1 MRAKQ
6 DSGIGSDDIV
16 DKLSPRGSDNTDEN
30 DDGTDK
36 SSELNPPMHTN
47 NARKEGVISE
57 PIEEKSNKE
66 LNIELFDKDQATVE
80 LITKAISANDFLSN
94 MMDTERLNVVVKAM
108 VAKEYKA
115 NSCIINEGENGNHFY
130 VSADGEFEV
139 VKDGDVK
146 KTFGAGVVFGELAI
160 LYKAKR
166 FASIRAT
173 TDAKVWSLERK
184 MFQKIMMRTGCQERE
199 QNIAF
204 LSSVAVLKG
213 LSEDVL
219 HKMGDLLKRVII
231 LLFFFFF
238 YS

>member
-1 MRAKQ
+1 M
-6 DSGIGSDDIV
+6 
-16 DKLSPRGSDNTDEN
+16 DN
-30 DDGTDK
+30 K
-36 SSELNPPMHTN
+36 SSELNPPIET

-57 PIEEKSNKE
+57 PIEEEKSNKE

-94 MMDTERLNVVVKAM
+94 MMDSERLSVVVKAM

-115 NSCIINEGENGNHFY
+115 NSYIINEGENGNHFY
-130 VSADGEFEV
+130 VSSAGEFEV

-146 KTFGAGVVFGELAI
+146 KTFGGGVVFGELAI

-184 MFQKIMMRTGCQERE
+184 IFQKIMMRTGCQERE

-219 HKMGDLLKRVII
+219 HKIGDLLKRVSKIN
-231 LLFFFFF
+231 F
-238 YS
+238 